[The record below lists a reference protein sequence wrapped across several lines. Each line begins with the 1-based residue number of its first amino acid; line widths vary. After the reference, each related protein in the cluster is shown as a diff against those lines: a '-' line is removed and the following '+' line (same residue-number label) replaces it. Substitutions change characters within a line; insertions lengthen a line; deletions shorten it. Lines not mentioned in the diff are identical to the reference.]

1 VVGDGRDGPALL
13 LWNRRVQPQPMVVA
27 DIAAAIADAV
37 P

>member
-1 VVGDGRDGPALL
+1 VADGRDGPSLL
-13 LWNRRVQPQPMVVA
+13 LWNRRVSPQAMVVA